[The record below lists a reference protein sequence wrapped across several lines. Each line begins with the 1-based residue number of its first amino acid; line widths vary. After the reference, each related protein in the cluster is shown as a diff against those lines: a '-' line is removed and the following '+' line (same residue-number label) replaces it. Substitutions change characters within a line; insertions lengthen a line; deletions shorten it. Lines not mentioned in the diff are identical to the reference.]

1 MFVFDA
7 TLIWLKFVCW
17 NIYMK
22 KHGIKVSV
30 RVSTDNKYRRA
41 TSSCGNIRPHAL
53 CKYLYTKCQRSK
65 RTMWFFNMP
74 THMVNCVGTPSK
86 TCFHNQQ
93 YEGNIVWRSWGP
105 KGRQSSGKR
114 KSVRAGVVESFEWR
128 AVFLFLNYLNLQLRR
143 QLLWFLSIT
152 RFYKRLFS
160 YRLLSSLIAHHVV
173 TFFPHTILLSFLKNF
188 LRSPRGSLSRDSL
201 TWLCRGLHRR
211 CSVVSSPHRLYCHP

>member
-1 MFVFDA
+1 MESKWVFESLRTTNIDEPRVHVETFA
-7 TLIWLKFVCW
+7 HTLCVNTCIQS
-17 NIYMK
+17 
-22 KHGIKVSV
+22 VS
-30 RVSTDNKYRRA
+30 DPNA
-41 TSSCGNIRPHAL
+41 PCG
-53 CKYLYTKCQRSK
+53 
-65 RTMWFFNMP
+65 FFNMP

-114 KSVRAGVVESFEWR
+114 KSARAGVVESFEWR

-152 RFYKRLFS
+152 HFYKRLFS

-173 TFFPHTILLSFLKNF
+173 TFFPHTILLSFLKTF
-188 LRSPRGSLSRDSL
+188 FVRPAVRSRETRSRGSAGVYTAAALSLAHL
-201 TWLCRGLHRR
+201 TD
-211 CSVVSSPHRLYCHP
+211 CHP